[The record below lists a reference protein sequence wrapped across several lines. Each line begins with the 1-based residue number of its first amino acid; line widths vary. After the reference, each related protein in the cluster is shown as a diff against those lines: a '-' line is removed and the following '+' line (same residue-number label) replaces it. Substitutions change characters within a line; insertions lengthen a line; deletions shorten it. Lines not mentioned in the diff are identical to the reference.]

1 MALCREAA
9 MCAVNRVLMR
19 LPGQQKKDPEM
30 GGLLS
35 EGGWEDTVETE
46 CASKTQVL
54 PLQVS

>member
-1 MALCREAA
+1 

-35 EGGWEDTVETE
+35 EGGWEDTVGTE

-54 PLQVS
+54 PLRVS